1 MTTEPTDA
9 GLLPCPFCG
18 SEEITISTTT
28 HLTFTCLNCSCR
40 LHGKANS
47 AWNTR
52 AASRLSRRPTEPE
65 AGQSMDSAPKDRSI
79 LVWAPTREGLPAMFA
94 ICKWHP
100 DAGFCIDELREPVMW
115 WDGEWDFDAAGA
127 GAKGMRQQI
136 AKIIREDKMVYR
148 AVSSIL
154 ALVSPA
160 ATRRAALEEVAKWC
174 DKQDRIARAVNDA
187 YRSYE
192 LTAAH
197 CRRLAQGEG
206 GE

>member
-52 AASRLSRRPTEPE
+52 AASRLSRRPADAGVEEVISGIIQEIAELPDRTSPVAWPE
-65 AGQSMDSAPKDRSI
+65 AMLVTADELRSI
-79 LVWAPTREGLPAMFA
+79 L
-94 ICKWHP
+94 
-100 DAGFCIDELREPVMW
+100 
-115 WDGEWDFDAAGA
+115 
-127 GAKGMRQQI
+127 Q
-136 AKIIREDKMVYR
+136 
-148 AVSSIL
+148 AV
-154 ALVSPA
+154 LVSPA
-160 ATRRAALEEVAKWC
+160 ATRRAALEEMLAWL
-174 DKQDRIARAVNDA
+174 IEAR
-187 YRSYE
+187 RTCPE
-192 LTAAH
+192 LEINGLMRAIEH
-197 CRRLAQGEG
+197 CRRLAQAEG